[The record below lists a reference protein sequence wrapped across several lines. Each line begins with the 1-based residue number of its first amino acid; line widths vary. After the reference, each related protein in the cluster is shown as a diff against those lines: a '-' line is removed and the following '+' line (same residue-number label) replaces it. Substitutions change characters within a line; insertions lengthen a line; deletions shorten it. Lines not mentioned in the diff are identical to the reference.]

1 MQTVFCFVFQKSEL
15 HILSNPVLLENSCFC
30 TNPANIRNKAVSQ
43 VGHLLLSLKLIKLL
57 FESFVIMHEQLQ
69 KAFNIRHWHICK
81 KESCVGTFQNSQLS
95 ICPAKSALISTS
107 FLKECFEA
115 CPSRLTGEK
124 AGINQNSA
132 SLFSSVL
139 IDWLP
144 ERSEVLVQHTF
155 FFFFGALCYRRN

>member
-1 MQTVFCFVFQKSEL
+1 MCQRDLLHKGYLHIIAIGKVERQQPGIKFTKMQKVFCFVFQKSEL

-69 KAFNIRHWHICK
+69 KAFNIRHCHICK

-115 CPSRLTGEK
+115 CPSRLTG
-124 AGINQNSA
+124 
-132 SLFSSVL
+132 
-139 IDWLP
+139 
-144 ERSEVLVQHTF
+144 
-155 FFFFGALCYRRN
+155 